1 MGRRPFVL
9 LDRDGTLLED
19 AGYVHRIADYRPLPG
34 AIEGLRLLQ
43 GAGFGLAVLTNQSG
57 IGRGLFSEEDF
68 QSFQAHF
75 IHDFATQEVQIEATY
90 FCPHSP
96 ETGCN
101 CRKPATGLLERAQ
114 RELDIDLLRSW
125 VIGDK
130 PEDIELARR
139 ADCRAIYVL
148 TGEGARRRD
157 ELDSDVIT
165 SADVLAA
172 ARLITQHLK

>member
-34 AIEGLRLLQ
+34 AIEGLCLLQ
-43 GAGFGLAVLTNQSG
+43 RAGFGLAVLTNQSG

-101 CRKPATGLLERAQ
+101 CRKPATGLLEQAR